1 MKKGANNKMEERFAL
16 SNTASN
22 RDVYVAGIGHFL
34 PGDPIPVDSIDE
46 ILGEITK
53 APVNVIR
60 RIQRIRPV
68 MRKLLGIDF
77 VHYVLEPVTRK
88 PTESNV
94 SMAVK
99 AAQKALDVAGLSP
112 S

>member
-1 MKKGANNKMEERFAL
+1 MLEMSAL
-16 SNTASN
+16 YNTASR

-34 PGDPIPVDSIDE
+34 PGNPIPVDSIDK

-53 APVNVIR
+53 APANVLR
-60 RIQRIRPV
+60 RIHRIRPV

-77 VHYVLEPVTRK
+77 VHYLLDPATRK

-94 SMAVK
+94 SMAVNYK
-99 AAQKALDVAGLSP
+99 RH
-112 S
+112 